1 VSATGPPPGAFSD
14 PGYADVAAAL
24 ARHAGLK
31 VPPHRYPE
39 LEAAARRAMARAHLD
54 DPAAYARHLAD
65 GHLPLADL
73 VGAFT
78 VGETYFFRD
87 PPQLDLVRTRV
98 VPEVLARRPEGHVF
112 RAWSAG
118 CASGEEAYTLAI
130 LLDGLRL
137 GDRWHVLGTDISR
150 PAIARARAG
159 VYRTWSLRGPARD
172 VALRALEPGE
182 RADTYTVPERLRA
195 RVRIDYLNLAEDVYP
210 SLLNATS
217 GLDLVLCRNVFIY
230 FERDVVAAVA
240 RRLHAALADGGW
252 LLTGLADPPLGAFAP
267 FQSVSTKAGVV
278 YMKPGR
284 GEAAG
289 VRWGAGIAALSSP
302 ALPLTSIPTRAPPPT
317 PTRTPPPTPTPPP
330 TRAPTPPPTRAP
342 TRAPTASPPPTPDPV
357 ARAHALSRSGDWASV
372 LDLADALLETAAG
385 AATLVR
391 AAANA
396 GDLGRADALSARAVE
411 RHPLAAELHLLRGA
425 ALAEVERI
433 DDALTAIRRAL
444 YLDRGLEIAHATLA
458 GLLARRRDVDGAQ
471 RAWRTVRRLCAAR
484 AADEV
489 LPLADGVCAGR
500 LSEIASAQLSIL
512 GGEPER

>member
-317 PTRTPPPTPTPPP
+317 PTRTPPP
-330 TRAPTPPPTRAP
+330 AP